1 MQSRLEIL
9 CQNDRGHVAVDGG
22 TLAGVIATKQGNQA
36 FPGCLYLTN
45 FYNIVQNC
53 KFLRM
58 HVSSKHCV
66 KCVQIWCFFWSIF
79 FHIRTEYGEIL
90 RIPLCSVRMRE
101 NTDQKKL
108 RILDSFHAVKVLRKS
123 TH

>member
-1 MQSRLEIL
+1 MQFRLEIL
-9 CQNDRGHVAVDGG
+9 CQNGIGHVAVDGWAF
-22 TLAGVIATKQGNQA
+22 AGVIATKQGNQA
-36 FPGCLYLTN
+36 FPGGLYLTN
-45 FYNIVQNC
+45 FCNIVQNC

-66 KCVQIWCFFWSIF
+66 KCVQIRCFFWSIF
-79 FHIRTEYGEIL
+79 FHIRTEYREIL

-108 RILDSFHAVKVLRKS
+108 RILDTFHAV
-123 TH
+123 